1 MSKFPMW
8 FKKSKKTNDVDE
20 KKIMEFIKKEEVV
33 TLGIIIKKFKIRY
46 DSAKEILNKLVD
58 EKKIKAVR
66 SMYVSQ

>member
-1 MSKFPMW
+1 MW